1 MKLID
6 LIDDME
12 VKKWVLIFL
21 YPWRVI
27 YRQRRRYKTG

>member
-12 VKKWVLIFL
+12 VKVGLDIL

>member
-12 VKKWVLIFL
+12 VNKVGLDIL